1 MAVLTPTS
9 GTTGGSKAGEN
20 VGKDIHVKTLS
31 KTDITQAELDSA
43 LLQIATTS
51 TIVSVGP
58 FTAGTTDVIG
68 IITEGP
74 AIADDSS
81 NAFDITGAAWAAVA
95 GF

>member
-1 MAVLTPTS
+1 MAVLAPTS
-9 GTTGGSKAGEN
+9 LSTGASKACEH

-31 KTDITQAELDSA
+31 KTNITQAELDSA
-43 LLQIATTS
+43 LLQIALTS

-74 AIADDSS
+74 AVADDSS
-81 NAFDITGAAWAAVA
+81 NAFGITGAAWAAVS

>member
-1 MAVLTPTS
+1 MAVLPPTS
-9 GTTGGSKAGEN
+9 LSTGASKAGEN

-31 KTDITQAELDSA
+31 KTNITQAELDSA

-74 AIADDSS
+74 AVADDSS
-81 NAFDITGAAWAAVA
+81 DAFGISGAAWAAVS

>member
-1 MAVLTPTS
+1 MAVMTTTTTQTS
-9 GTTGGSKAGEN
+9 GAGEN

-31 KTDITQAELDSA
+31 KTNITQAELDSA
-43 LLQIATTS
+43 LRQIAMTS

-58 FTAGTTDVIG
+58 FEAGVTDVVG

-81 NAFDITGAAWAAVA
+81 NAFSITGAAWAAVS

>member
-9 GTTGGSKAGEN
+9 GTTGASKAGEN
-20 VGKDIHVKTLS
+20 VGKNIHVKVLS
-31 KTDITQAELDSA
+31 KTNITQAELDSA
-43 LLQIATTS
+43 LLQIAMTS

-74 AIADDSS
+74 EVADDSS
-81 NAFDITGAAWAAVA
+81 NAFSITGATWAAVT

>member
-1 MAVLTPTS
+1 MAVLSVTNNAV
-9 GTTGGSKAGEN
+9 SKAGEN

-31 KTDITQAELDSA
+31 KTNITQAELDSA
-43 LLQIATTS
+43 LSQIAMTS

-58 FTAGTTDVIG
+58 FEAGVTDVIG

-74 AIADDSS
+74 EVADDSS
-81 NAFDITGAAWAAVA
+81 NAFSITGAAWAAVS